1 MPWFNPLEKPMKKTF
16 PLLATLLMALS
27 APAWS
32 SGKDDHGHDHQP
44 KHGGVVVEAAHM
56 DWELVAKPERIV
68 LHVSDHGKKASTAG
82 ATGKLTLLSGKDKA
96 EAVLKPVGDDR
107 LEAEGPFKVGPGTK
121 VVATVTL
128 TGKKPVAVRFTLK

>member
-1 MPWFNPLEKPMKKTF
+1 MKPTLPLM
-16 PLLATLLMALS
+16 ATLLLALA
-27 APAWS
+27 APA
-32 SGKDDHGHDHQP
+32 GAAGQDDHGHDHAP

-82 ATGKLTLLSGKDKA
+82 ASGKLTLLSGKDKA
-96 EAVLKPVGDDR
+96 EAVLKPAGDDR
-107 LEAEGPFKVGPGTK
+107 LEAEGPFKIGPGTK

-128 TGKKPVAVRFTLK
+128 AGKKPAAVRFVLK